1 MAFKLAVV
9 GSRNFADRAVL
20 DRVLDG
26 YREAHPDLIIISGAA
41 KGADTLAAD
50 YAGRYALPLVEYA
63 QAGDIRA
70 ITAGPLRGRQ
80 IVDDAEEMVA
90 FWEESRGTKSS
101 IELARK
107 KGIPVR
113 VVTPLGNEYW
123 Y

>member
-9 GSRNFADRAVL
+9 GSRNFADRVVL

-26 YREAHPDLIIISGAA
+26 YRATHPDLTIISGAA
-41 KGADTLAAD
+41 RGADTLAAD
-50 YAGRYALPLVEYA
+50 YARKHSLGLVEYA
-63 QAGDIRA
+63 QAEDIQA
-70 ITAGPLRGRQ
+70 IASGPLRGRQ
-80 IVDDAEEMVA
+80 IVDAAEEMVA
-90 FWEESRGTKSS
+90 FWEESRGAKSS